1 MVEDE
6 VLEEAWPSDDEHR
19 RARDAFE
26 RIRDYIDDEYGR
38 DARLMGSLAKR
49 TFISGDK
56 DLDIFVFFGKD
67 TTEDELEE
75 EGLAI
80 GEDVFEYFD
89 GTYVVEFAE
98 HPYTKG
104 EIDGF
109 EVEIVPAYDIDA
121 PDELR
126 SSVDRTPLHTD
137 WVDDTLDDD
146 ERKEVVL
153 LKAFLK
159 GRGLYGSSLRVEGF
173 SGYLCEILIAR
184 YGGFR
189 ELLEAAV
196 GWEQETVIDVED
208 HHGDGLPDRLVE
220 KFSDEDLVVI
230 DPTDPD
236 RNVASVLSS
245 ENYARFIH
253 AAWRYLQEPDREAFF
268 PEEPHIDR
276 ERVREELEARGEVVV
291 MELERPD
298 VVDDILYPQLR
309 RLMDRMRQELRDN
322 EFQLFDSAFFVTDA
336 VVRLVFDLQ
345 LAELPERVKHSG
357 PRVFHN
363 STHLEEFASKYDT
376 VWVEGDRL
384 TTIVERDQTH
394 AEEVLERFLV
404 EDNRERG
411 VPTDLTTPMAEA
423 RFIDA
428 DQDEDDWYRFLA
440 RFLHLV

>member
-6 VLEEAWPSDDEHR
+6 VLAEVWPSDDEHR
-19 RARDAFE
+19 RAREAFE
-26 RIRDYIDDEYGR
+26 GIRDYIRDEHGR

-56 DLDIFVFFGKD
+56 DLDIFVFFED
-67 TTEDELEE
+67 DATEDELEE
-75 EGLAI
+75 DGLAI
-80 GEDVFEYFD
+80 GEDVFERFG

-121 PDELR
+121 PEEMR

-137 WVDDTLDDD
+137 WVNDALDED

-159 GRGLYGSSLRVEGF
+159 GRGLYGSSLRVKGF

-196 GWEQETVIDVED
+196 EWDQRTLIDVED
-208 HHGDGLPDRLVE
+208 HHEEGLPDRLE
-220 KFSDEDLVVI
+220 ETFENEDLVVI

-245 ENYARFIH
+245 QNYARFIH
-253 AAWRYLQEPDREAFF
+253 EAWRYLQEPDVEAFF
-268 PEEPHIDR
+268 PEEADIDR
-276 ERVREELEARGEVVV
+276 DRVREELEARGDVVV
-291 MELERPD
+291 MELDRPD
-298 VVDDILYPQLR
+298 VVDDLLYPQLR
-309 RLMDRMRQELRDN
+309 RLMGRMRQELTDA
-322 EFQLFDSAFFVTDA
+322 EFQLFDSGFFVTDDI
-336 VVRLVFDLQ
+336 VRLVFDFQ
-345 LAELPERVKHSG
+345 LAELPERVKHRG
-357 PRVFHN
+357 PQVFHN
-363 STHLEEFASKYDT
+363 STHLEQFSSKYDT

-384 TTIVERDQTH
+384 TTIVERENTR
-394 AEEVLERFLV
+394 AEEVLERFR
-404 EDNRERG
+404 EGDNRERG
-411 VPTDLTTPMAEA
+411 VPTDLTDPMAEA
-423 RFIDA
+423 TFIEV
-428 DQDEDDWYRFLA
+428 DQDEDAWYRFLG
-440 RFLHLV
+440 RFLHL